1 MWKKNFSAPAPT
13 HRFATKLYLIS
24 LDRKKFSAMVFDVA
38 SSDLVNMGM
47 TVISYTIKDIKDE
60 QGYLRA
66 LGMARTAQVRMPA
79 SVDQFND

>member
-1 MWKKNFSAPAPT
+1 
-13 HRFATKLYLIS
+13 
-24 LDRKKFSAMVFDVA
+24 MVFDVA

-79 SVDQFND
+79 SVDQFDDQLKRPMLFFFLFFLLFFFF

>member
-1 MWKKNFSAPAPT
+1 MTLQVVLTSVFQHKDLIPWFS
-13 HRFATKLYLIS
+13 
-24 LDRKKFSAMVFDVA
+24 DRKKFSAMVFDVA

-66 LGMARTAQVRMPA
+66 LGMARTAQVRC
-79 SVDQFND
+79 

>member
-1 MWKKNFSAPAPT
+1 MTLQVVLQSVFQNKD
-13 HRFATKLYLIS
+13 LIS
-24 LDRKKFSAMVFDVA
+24 RFSDRKKFSAMVFDVA

-66 LGMARTAQVRMPA
+66 LGMARTAQVHC
-79 SVDQFND
+79 

>member
-1 MWKKNFSAPAPT
+1 
-13 HRFATKLYLIS
+13 
-24 LDRKKFSAMVFDVA
+24 MVFDVA

-66 LGMARTAQVRMPA
+66 LGMARTAQV
-79 SVDQFND
+79 SHIFT